1 MRSFLKK
8 YNLPYTNFMIKNIF
22 SIKILL
28 IFVGIFSQTLVQ
40 AQQRTEPFPE
50 NQKEFLNQF
59 YDFMTQSKTQVMEDL
74 FKDFD
79 IAVKKQIITPENLEI
94 IRQTCNKFIELK
106 LPANPYFKSY
116 IECML
121 VIKNKPQHAANFK
134 AWHDILYE
142 IISDI
147 QNRKFATLEDYIA
160 FSKGFFEFN
169 AFRTS
174 PGSHSWLTGKDRYQM
189 KYENKDLTITFED
202 LDLTCIRKND
212 SIVISNTKGVL
223 KPFELVWKG
232 QGGKVDW
239 RRNDVK
245 DVFAELDSY
254 NIDLKKNQYDA
265 ENVLITYPALFPGL
279 KIKGKLTDKVVV
291 ENKATEGSY
300 PRFESYDKILDIKD
314 IGGGIIYRGGFRLEG
329 TSVYGS
335 GDKNNK
341 AQIWIKNS
349 ANKTVY
355 TGSAETFIIRKGE
368 RVAADRVKS
377 AIYFGE
383 DSVYHLSLNLK
394 FNIKEKEMTLE
405 RGSKGNDRS
414 PIFDTYH
421 NVDISAD
428 KIKWYIDKD
437 SIVIG
442 EKSIAF
448 AKSRDEVVFESTKY
462 YDEID
467 YRRIQSIATS
477 NPLTNLKVASI
488 SNGRSMDVET
498 AAKAIDPKF
507 SLNNIQSLLYEMI
520 AKGFVNYDPESGM
533 VDIRDKV
540 IHYADASQK
549 KVDYETISILSKTL
563 DNNAEWNLKTGNI
576 NVFGVDKVEFSRYQ
590 RVALKPAGDKLM
602 LKKNRNMD
610 FGGKIFAGFST
621 FLGKKFRFDY
631 DKFQIEMDTIKYFD
645 MFIPT
650 GEKDKNGIPIANPI
664 ASRIENTFGILNID
678 APSNKSGV
686 QNLPAF
692 PSFQSKGPAFVFYD
706 KLDIYDGV
714 YKRDSF
720 YFELDKFSFQGLD
733 NIKGEN
739 INFKGKLY
747 STKIFPIFN
756 ETISLQEDQ
765 SLGFLTKTPADGFP
779 VYIKKGLYK
788 GNILLSNSGLQ
799 GKGNLKYLKSN
810 FDSDDI
816 LFRPKILTASAQQFL
831 IEEGKEGDALY
842 PKVNG
847 QNVNIEWRPY
857 QDSMYI
863 RTKEKAFTMFREGL
877 HTLKGLLILTPQGLK
892 ANGQLNWEQGIANA
906 KTFNFGL
913 YNASSDT
920 MDLKIRAVGSDD
932 LAFDTRNI
940 KGLLD
945 FENQKGNFVANSEKI
960 STTMPYNKYSTSM
973 NEFEWDMKN
982 ETITFK
988 ADPNKPALFQ
998 SFAEDQ
1004 DSLNFRGKTAFY
1016 DLKTNLLKIGGV
1028 DVIQSC
1034 DAYIYPETGDIEIK
1048 KGGEMSTLTNASILA
1063 DTITKFHTI
1072 TKATVNV
1079 KGKKLYDAK
1088 GYYQYNIK
1096 DKEQEIFFDNIVG
1109 QRVGKGKKSAK
1120 ATLTTAEATLKD
1132 SSNFYLGPKI
1142 RFYGKLKLKANKKDV
1157 GFEGFANLESPV
1169 FKNKNWFYIDNEV
1182 NRNDVKLYVEKSK
1195 NPDESPV
1202 KSGFFVS
1209 KATNQVYPRLLMPT
1223 YMRKDRAVLDVKGY
1237 IKYDAVK
1244 DKFIIG
1250 DSLKVLANGWR
1261 GNKLALTN
1269 FNNKIE
1275 GEGNL
1280 NFGSGLK
1287 YVKLQAAGK
1296 IESEF
1301 AVIDTTLDPELVK
1314 LPPVNI
1320 QTMLGVEFTIPEI
1333 LLTTMVND
1341 LRSSTF
1347 ETNFIDYNQG
1357 SDFYDKA
1364 MAEFIKD
1371 DAILTPTL
1379 SMMKTR
1385 TLELPKDFKKFSIF
1399 FSRLNLQ
1406 WDPDYSSFVSTKE
1419 VNGLASINGEMLN
1432 KLITSSV
1439 EIKMPSSEDDRLYI
1453 YIKAPND
1460 NFYFFGYSQGI
1471 LSITSNNTS
1480 FTDALVKLKK
1490 KELVYKMPNDETYEI
1505 QAVSPETADLFVQ
1518 RVKSSGQPKVKE

>member
-1 MRSFLKK
+1 
-8 YNLPYTNFMIKNIF
+8 
-22 SIKILL
+22 
-28 IFVGIFSQTLVQ
+28 
-40 AQQRTEPFPE
+40 
-50 NQKEFLNQF
+50 
-59 YDFMTQSKTQVMEDL
+59 
-74 FKDFD
+74 
-79 IAVKKQIITPENLEI
+79 
-94 IRQTCNKFIELK
+94 
-106 LPANPYFKSY
+106 
-116 IECML
+116 
-121 VIKNKPQHAANFK
+121 
-134 AWHDILYE
+134 
-142 IISDI
+142 
-147 QNRKFATLEDYIA
+147 
-160 FSKGFFEFN
+160 
-169 AFRTS
+169 
-174 PGSHSWLTGKDRYQM
+174 
-189 KYENKDLTITFED
+189 
-202 LDLTCIRKND
+202 
-212 SIVISNTKGVL
+212 
-223 KPFELVWKG
+223 
-232 QGGKVDW
+232 
-239 RRNDVK
+239 
-245 DVFAELDSY
+245 
-254 NIDLKKNQYDA
+254 
-265 ENVLITYPALFPGL
+265 
-279 KIKGKLTDKVVV
+279 
-291 ENKATEGSY
+291 
-300 PRFESYDKILDIKD
+300 
-314 IGGGIIYRGGFRLEG
+314 
-329 TSVYGS
+329 
-335 GDKNNK
+335 
-341 AQIWIKNS
+341 
-349 ANKTVY
+349 
-355 TGSAETFIIRKGE
+355 
-368 RVAADRVKS
+368 
-377 AIYFGE
+377 
-383 DSVYHLSLNLK
+383 
-394 FNIKEKEMTLE
+394 
-405 RGSKGNDRS
+405 
-414 PIFDTYH
+414 
-421 NVDISAD
+421 
-428 KIKWYIDKD
+428 
-437 SIVIG
+437 
-442 EKSIAF
+442 
-448 AKSRDEVVFESTKY
+448 
-462 YDEID
+462 
-467 YRRIQSIATS
+467 
-477 NPLTNLKVASI
+477 
-488 SNGRSMDVET
+488 
-498 AAKAIDPKF
+498 
-507 SLNNIQSLLYEMI
+507 
-520 AKGFVNYDPESGM
+520 
-533 VDIRDKV
+533 
-540 IHYADASQK
+540 
-549 KVDYETISILSKTL
+549 
-563 DNNAEWNLKTGNI
+563 
-576 NVFGVDKVEFSRYQ
+576 
-590 RVALKPAGDKLM
+590 AGDKLM
-602 LKKNRNMD
+602 LKKNRTMD
-610 FGGKIFAGFST
+610 VGGKIFAGFST

-1096 DKEQEIFFDNIVG
+1096 DKE
-1109 QRVGKGKKSAK
+1109 
-1120 ATLTTAEATLKD
+1120 
-1132 SSNFYLGPKI
+1132 
-1142 RFYGKLKLKANKKDV
+1142 
-1157 GFEGFANLESPV
+1157 
-1169 FKNKNWFYIDNEV
+1169 
-1182 NRNDVKLYVEKSK
+1182 
-1195 NPDESPV
+1195 
-1202 KSGFFVS
+1202 
-1209 KATNQVYPRLLMPT
+1209 
-1223 YMRKDRAVLDVKGY
+1223 
-1237 IKYDAVK
+1237 
-1244 DKFIIG
+1244 
-1250 DSLKVLANGWR
+1250 
-1261 GNKLALTN
+1261 
-1269 FNNKIE
+1269 
-1275 GEGNL
+1275 
-1280 NFGSGLK
+1280 
-1287 YVKLQAAGK
+1287 
-1296 IESEF
+1296 
-1301 AVIDTTLDPELVK
+1301 
-1314 LPPVNI
+1314 
-1320 QTMLGVEFTIPEI
+1320 
-1333 LLTTMVND
+1333 
-1341 LRSSTF
+1341 
-1347 ETNFIDYNQG
+1347 
-1357 SDFYDKA
+1357 
-1364 MAEFIKD
+1364 
-1371 DAILTPTL
+1371 
-1379 SMMKTR
+1379 
-1385 TLELPKDFKKFSIF
+1385 
-1399 FSRLNLQ
+1399 
-1406 WDPDYSSFVSTKE
+1406 
-1419 VNGLASINGEMLN
+1419 
-1432 KLITSSV
+1432 
-1439 EIKMPSSEDDRLYI
+1439 
-1453 YIKAPND
+1453 
-1460 NFYFFGYSQGI
+1460 
-1471 LSITSNNTS
+1471 
-1480 FTDALVKLKK
+1480 
-1490 KELVYKMPNDETYEI
+1490 
-1505 QAVSPETADLFVQ
+1505 
-1518 RVKSSGQPKVKE
+1518 